1 MIPLYRKL
9 LAQVLLPKEAQQI
22 DRAMEDF
29 AKRYYECNPSLVDNP
44 DVVYA
49 VAFSILLLHTDA
61 HNKNV
66 KQKMN
71 KDTFIMRTKIIE
83 GGEGVPH
90 EILDVMY
97 DNIVMSE
104 FTYADGH
111 KESNG
116 RAAAATAAPAERSN
130 SWFSKLKSGSSSS
143 DTNAHTQSVS
153 THTERDR
160 DRECGS
166 LVTQRTN
173 TTDY

>member
-1 MIPLYRKL
+1 
-9 LAQVLLPKEAQQI
+9 
-22 DRAMEDF
+22 MEDF

-111 KESNG
+111 KESIG
-116 RAAAATAAPAERSN
+116 RTAERSN
-130 SWFSKLKSGSSSS
+130 SWFSKLKSGS
-143 DTNAHTQSVS
+143 DTNANTQSVS
-153 THTERDR
+153 SFFFFGGICIHGTRLTAIYNSR
-160 DRECGS
+160 
-166 LVTQRTN
+166 LF
-173 TTDY
+173 

>member
-1 MIPLYRKL
+1 MLS
-9 LAQVLLPKEAQQI
+9 V
-22 DRAMEDF
+22 
-29 AKRYYECNPSLVDNP
+29 
-44 DVVYA
+44 
-49 VAFSILLLHTDA
+49 FSIMLLITDA

-111 KESNG
+111 KESIG
-116 RAAAATAAPAERSN
+116 RTAERSN
-130 SWFSKLKSGSSSS
+130 SWFSKLKSGS
-143 DTNAHTQSVS
+143 DINANTQSVS
-153 THTERDR
+153 SFFLLLE
-160 DRECGS
+160 GS
-166 LVTQRTN
+166 VSMED
-173 TTDY
+173 DY